1 MTYPLIAPRVILAD
15 NASPLTGR
23 GTNTF
28 VLGKAQVGIIDPGPD
43 LPQHREAI
51 LQAVGK
57 GKVTHIL
64 VTHAH
69 LDHSEG
75 ARALS
80 EACDAPILAYGEATA
95 GRSPVMARL
104 AASGRLRGGEGLD
117 MAFRPD
123 QTITD
128 GSVIETDEWSLT
140 ALHTPGH
147 FAGHLSFAEQ
157 SRIYCGDIVLGW
169 SSTLISPPDGDLAD
183 YFRSLSRLA
192 ALNPSK
198 LLPAHGDP
206 VTDPAA
212 RFAELAAHRRER
224 TAQILAALRQM
235 PGTATDLAGR
245 IYDIPSALM
254 PAAARNVLAHLVAL
268 SELGAV
274 IHKDELT
281 AASVFHLA

>member
-1 MTYPLIAPRVILAD
+1 MTTPLKAPRVILAD

-28 VLGKAQVGIIDPGPD
+28 LLGESQVGIIDPGPD
-43 LPQHREAI
+43 LPQHRQAI

-64 VTHAH
+64 MTHAH

-80 EACDAPILAYGEATA
+80 EACGAPILAYGEATA
-95 GRSPVMARL
+95 GRSAVMARL
-104 AASGRLRGGEGLD
+104 AASGQLRGGEGLD

-123 QTITD
+123 QIIAD
-128 GSVIETDEWSLT
+128 GSVIETDEWSLA

-147 FAGHLSFAEQ
+147 FAGHLSFIEGD
-157 SRIYCGDIVLGW
+157 RIYCGDIVLGW

-192 ALNPSK
+192 ALNPRE

-224 TAQILAALRQM
+224 TAQILAALREA
-235 PGTATDLAGR
+235 PGSPTDLAGR
-245 IYDIPSALM
+245 IYDVPSALM

-274 IHKDELT
+274 APEGDLT
-281 AASVFHLA
+281 AESVFHLS

>member
-1 MTYPLIAPRVILAD
+1 MTTPLKAPRVILAD

-28 VLGKAQVGIIDPGPD
+28 LLGESQVGIIDPGPD
-43 LPQHREAI
+43 LPQHRQAI

-64 VTHAH
+64 ITHAH

-75 ARALS
+75 AHALAK
-80 EACDAPILAYGEATA
+80 ACGAPILAYGEATA
-95 GRSPVMARL
+95 GRSAVMARL
-104 AASGRLRGGEGLD
+104 AASGQLRGGEGLD

-123 QTITD
+123 QIIAD
-128 GSVIETDEWSLT
+128 GSVIETDEWRLT

-147 FAGHLSFAEQ
+147 FAGHLSFIEGD
-157 SRIYCGDIVLGW
+157 RIYCGDIVLGW

-192 ALNPSK
+192 ALNPRE
-198 LLPAHGDP
+198 LMPAHGDP

-224 TAQILAALRQM
+224 TAQILAALREA
-235 PGTATDLAGR
+235 PGSPTDLAGR
-245 IYDIPSALM
+245 IYDVPSALM
-254 PAAARNVLAHLVAL
+254 PAAARTVLAHLVAL

-274 IHKDELT
+274 APKGDLT
-281 AASVFHLA
+281 AESVFHLS

>member
-1 MTYPLIAPRVILAD
+1 MTHPLIAPRVILAD

-51 LQAVGK
+51 LRAVGK

-75 ARALS
+75 ARALA
-80 EACDAPILAYGEATA
+80 EACDAPILAYGEATT

-104 AASGRLRGGEGLD
+104 AASGQLRGGEGLD

-123 QTITD
+123 QIIAD
-128 GSVIETDEWSLT
+128 GSVIETDEWRLT

-147 FAGHLSFAEQ
+147 FAGHLSFAEG

-192 ALNPSK
+192 ALAPTE

-212 RFAELAAHRRER
+212 RFAELATHRRER

-274 IHKDELT
+274 IHEAKLT
-281 AASVFHLA
+281 AESVFHLA